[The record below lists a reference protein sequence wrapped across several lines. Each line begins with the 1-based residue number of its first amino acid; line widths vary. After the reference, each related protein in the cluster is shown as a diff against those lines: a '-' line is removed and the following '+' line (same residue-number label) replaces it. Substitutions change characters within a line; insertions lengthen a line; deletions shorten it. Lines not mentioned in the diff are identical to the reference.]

1 MVEGIGQ
8 ATQPAVGTLRA
19 IFQWWLDELAGMI
32 PDGLKRVFVG
42 TEDLLVFRFED
53 DGIVVERTE
62 GGAWRTLGRL
72 ARGDGPA
79 ALAALIGTKS
89 AGADGAVIVL
99 PQARA
104 IARRVTLP
112 SAAEP
117 ELARAL
123 DYEIERHTPF
133 PSGQACHIH
142 AIAWR
147 DRRAGTIG
155 VDLTVVPRALV
166 ESAVPAIRALGVE
179 PVAVTVADGAG
190 DVPGDVPGRLV
201 DIQNRNFVPNM
212 PARSAGKGRRRSVLA
227 LLSCA
232 ALVAAAVSPILRLG
246 QASDDVQRQIPLVRE
261 RAEAALALERQV
273 QVLEAEIAVVSSARA
288 ALPSPTRLLE
298 GLSSALPDD
307 TWLTFLRL
315 GAGQLIVEGRTA
327 SAAALVRRL
336 EAVPGFGAVGFGTP
350 VTRDSRDGLE
360 HFQFTIVVSGASP

>member
-8 ATQPAVGTLRA
+8 VTQPAVGTLRA

-32 PDGLKRVFVG
+32 PDGVKRLFVG
-42 TEDLLVFRFED
+42 GDDLLVFRFED
-53 DGIVVERTE
+53 DGIAVERSA
-62 GGAWRTLGRL
+62 GGHWKMLGRL
-72 ARGDGPA
+72 APGAGPA
-79 ALAALIGTKS
+79 ALAALVGS
-89 AGADGAVIVL
+89 GGAGADGAVIVL

-104 IARRVTLP
+104 VVRRLTLP
-112 SAAEP
+112 AQVEP

-142 AIAWR
+142 SIAWR
-147 DRRAGTIG
+147 DRRAGTVG

-179 PVAVTVADGAG
+179 PVAVTVADGTELPA
-190 DVPGDVPGRLV
+190 RL
-201 DIQNRNFVPNM
+201 IEFRNRNFAPHM
-212 PARSAGKGRRRSVLA
+212 PARSAGKGRRRSILA
-227 LLSCA
+227 LLLCA
-232 ALVAAAVSPILRLG
+232 AAVAAAVSPIQRLG
-246 QASDDVQRQIPLVRE
+246 QANDEIQRALPPARE
-261 RAEAALALERQV
+261 RAESALTLERQV
-273 QVLEAEIAVVSSARA
+273 QGTEAEIAAVLAARA

-298 GLSSALPDD
+298 GLSAALPDD

-315 GAGQLIVEGRTA
+315 GQGQLIIEGRAA

-350 VTRDSRDGLE
+350 VTRDGRDGLE
-360 HFQFTIVVSGASP
+360 HFQFTIAIPGASP